1 MVPGLPTRTRRAALA
16 AAAALLLAGCGGGLY
31 VSVGDDDWDDWDDPP
46 QVTLVASLSSA
57 APGSLVRLAAAASDD
72 YGVDRVLFY
81 RLEPDGRSTL
91 LDTDRSPPYETDT
104 VLPGGSA
111 GSVRYFA
118 RAVDGLGQTDD
129 SDWVEVRLR

>member
-1 MVPGLPTRTRRAALA
+1 MRARLAALCGAAALA
-16 AAAALLLAGCGGGLY
+16 LAGCGGGLY
-31 VSVGDDDWDDWDDPP
+31 ISVGDDDWDQWDNPP
-46 QVTLVASLSSA
+46 RVTLVASTTSA

-104 VLPGGSA
+104 VLPGGGA
-111 GSVRYFA
+111 ASVRYFA
-118 RAVDGLGQTDD
+118 RAIDGLGQTGD